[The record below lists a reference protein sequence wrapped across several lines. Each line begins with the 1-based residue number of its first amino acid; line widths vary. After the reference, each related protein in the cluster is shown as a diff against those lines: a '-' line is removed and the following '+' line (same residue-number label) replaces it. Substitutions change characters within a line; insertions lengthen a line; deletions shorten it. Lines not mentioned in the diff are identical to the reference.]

1 MLISLKLNNCFIYN
15 NEVEFSMRANMH
27 HKKFKSNLTSFGS
40 INVLKAAMLIGPNN
54 AGKTNFVRCL
64 AAVRDM
70 MLNRSG
76 TRMNSNLFGDN
87 PVAKFEV
94 VFLSG
99 KTEYLFEVKY
109 NAQTNEYLYERFAE
123 VSYDVHKNRK
133 ESTWFVKDMVNQVYK
148 CESSELLTVMKVASK
163 NNILIHLIDVE
174 HFEMLERAKQI
185 IVGFAEKIDI
195 IDMNNIPLKKT
206 IDMLK
211 MSDEKKTKVVNFIL
225 NADLSMDDYKY
236 LSDDELKVRIDLP
249 EENIKPQEN
258 ALNVAAPIMEMLHLA
273 SVYKEKVVPS
283 IIFDSTGTKKI
294 AAIASYVIDTLENGK
309 ILVVDELDNSLHF
322 KLTRAIVALFNNE
335 LNAEAQLICTVHDVS
350 LLDCQ
355 NLFRKDQIWFAHKDR
370 DNAYLYSLTEFT
382 SEKDGVRGASDLIDR
397 YRMGV
402 FGALPEPDLF
412 KTLEEVFVNGESS
425 SNQ

>member
-27 HKKFKSNLTSFGS
+27 HKRFKSNLTSFGQ
-40 INVLKAAMLIGPNN
+40 INILKTAMLIGPNN
-54 AGKTNFVRCL
+54 AGKTNFIRCL

-76 TRMNSNLFGDN
+76 IRMNSNLFSDN
-87 PVAKFEV
+87 PIAEFEI

-109 NAQTNEYLYERFAE
+109 NAQTNEYVYERFAE

-133 ESTWFVKDMVNQVYK
+133 ETTWFVKDTVDQVYK
-148 CESSELLTVMKVASK
+148 CENSELVTVMKVASK

-211 MSDEKKTKVVNFIL
+211 MSDEKKTKIVNFIL

-249 EENIKPQEN
+249 EENVKPQEN

-273 SVYKEKVVPS
+273 SVYKGKIVPS

-294 AAIASYVIDTLENGK
+294 AAIASYVIDALENGK
-309 ILVVDELDNSLHF
+309 ILVIDELDNSLHF

-382 SEKDGVRGASDLIDR
+382 SEKDGVRGVSDLIDR

-412 KTLEEVFVNGESS
+412 KTLEEVFANG
-425 SNQ
+425 

>member
-27 HKKFKSNLTSFGS
+27 HKRFKSNLTSFGQ
-40 INVLKAAMLIGPNN
+40 IHVLKTAMLIGPNN
-54 AGKTNFVRCL
+54 AGKTNFIRCM
-64 AAVRDM
+64 AAIRDM

-76 TRMNSNLFGDN
+76 IRMNSNLFSDN
-87 PVAKFEV
+87 PIAEFEI

-99 KTEYLFEVKY
+99 KREYLFEVKY
-109 NAQTNEYLYERFAE
+109 NSQTNEYIYERFAE

-133 ESTWFVKDMVNQVYK
+133 ETTWFVKDTVDQVYK
-148 CESSELLTVMKVASK
+148 CENSELVTVMKVASK

-174 HFEMLERAKQI
+174 HFEMLEKAKQI

-211 MSDEKKTKVVNFIL
+211 MSDEKQTKIVNFIL

-249 EENIKPQEN
+249 EENVKPQEN

-273 SVYKEKVVPS
+273 SVYKGKIVPS

-294 AAIASYVIDTLENGK
+294 AAIASYVIDALENGK
-309 ILVVDELDNSLHF
+309 ILVIDELDNSLHF

-382 SEKDGVRGASDLIDR
+382 SEKDGVRGVSDLIDR

-412 KTLEEVFVNGESS
+412 KTLEEVFANG
-425 SNQ
+425 

>member
-27 HKKFKSNLTSFGS
+27 HKRFKSNLTSFGQ
-40 INVLKAAMLIGPNN
+40 IHVLKTAMLIGPNN
-54 AGKTNFVRCL
+54 AGKTNFIRCL
-64 AAVRDM
+64 AAIRDM

-76 TRMNSNLFGDN
+76 IRMNSNLFSDN
-87 PVAKFEV
+87 PIAEFEV
-94 VFLSG
+94 VFLSE

-109 NAQTNEYLYERFAE
+109 NAQTNEYVYERFAE

-133 ESTWFVKDMVNQVYK
+133 ETTWFIKDTVDQVYK
-148 CESSELLTVMKVASK
+148 CENSELVTVMKVASK

-174 HFEMLERAKQI
+174 HFEMLEKAKQI

-211 MSDEKKTKVVNFIL
+211 MSDEKKTKIVNFIL

-249 EENIKPQEN
+249 EENVKPQEN

-273 SVYKEKVVPS
+273 SVYKGKIVPS

-294 AAIASYVIDTLENGK
+294 AAIASYVIDALENGK
-309 ILVVDELDNSLHF
+309 ILVIDELDNSLHF

-382 SEKDGVRGASDLIDR
+382 SEKDGVRGVSDLIGR

-412 KTLEEVFVNGESS
+412 KTLEEVFANG
-425 SNQ
+425 

>member
-1 MLISLKLNNCFIYN
+1 
-15 NEVEFSMRANMH
+15 MRANMH
-27 HKKFKSNLTSFGS
+27 HKRFKSNLTSFGQ
-40 INVLKAAMLIGPNN
+40 IHVLKTAMLIGPNN
-54 AGKTNFVRCL
+54 AGKTNFIRCL
-64 AAVRDM
+64 AAIRDM

-76 TRMNSNLFGDN
+76 IRMNSNLFSDN
-87 PVAKFEV
+87 PIAEFEV
-94 VFLSG
+94 VFLSE

-109 NAQTNEYLYERFAE
+109 NAQTNEYVYERFAE

-133 ESTWFVKDMVNQVYK
+133 ETTWFIKDTVDQVYK
-148 CESSELLTVMKVASK
+148 CENSELVTVMKVASK

-174 HFEMLERAKQI
+174 HFEMLEKAKQI

-211 MSDEKKTKVVNFIL
+211 MSDEKKTKIVNFIL

-249 EENIKPQEN
+249 EENVKPQEN

-273 SVYKEKVVPS
+273 SVYKGKIVPS

-294 AAIASYVIDTLENGK
+294 AAIASYVIDALENGK
-309 ILVVDELDNSLHF
+309 ILVIDELDNSLHF

-382 SEKDGVRGASDLIDR
+382 SEKDGVRGVSDLIDR

-412 KTLEEVFVNGESS
+412 KTLEEVFANG
-425 SNQ
+425 

>member
-1 MLISLKLNNCFIYN
+1 
-15 NEVEFSMRANMH
+15 
-27 HKKFKSNLTSFGS
+27 
-40 INVLKAAMLIGPNN
+40 
-54 AGKTNFVRCL
+54 
-64 AAVRDM
+64 
-70 MLNRSG
+70 
-76 TRMNSNLFGDN
+76 MNSNLFSDN
-87 PVAKFEV
+87 PIAEFEI

-99 KTEYLFEVKY
+99 KREYLFEVKY
-109 NAQTNEYLYERFAE
+109 NSQTNEYIYERFAE

-133 ESTWFVKDMVNQVYK
+133 ETTWFVKDTVDQVYK
-148 CESSELLTVMKVASK
+148 CENSELVTVMKVASK

-174 HFEMLERAKQI
+174 HFEMLEKAKQI

-211 MSDEKKTKVVNFIL
+211 MSDEKKTKIVNFIL

-249 EENIKPQEN
+249 EENVKPQEN

-273 SVYKEKVVPS
+273 SVYKGKIVPS

-294 AAIASYVIDTLENGK
+294 AAIASYVIDALENGK
-309 ILVVDELDNSLHF
+309 ILVIDELDNSLHF

-382 SEKDGVRGASDLIDR
+382 SEKDGVRGVSDLIDR

-412 KTLEEVFVNGESS
+412 KTLEEVFANG
-425 SNQ
+425 

>member
-27 HKKFKSNLTSFGS
+27 HKRFKSNLTSFGQ
-40 INVLKAAMLIGPNN
+40 IHVLKTAMLIGPNN
-54 AGKTNFVRCL
+54 AGKTNFIRCL
-64 AAVRDM
+64 AAIRDM

-76 TRMNSNLFGDN
+76 IRMNSNLFSDN
-87 PVAKFEV
+87 PIAEFEV
-94 VFLSG
+94 VFLSE

-109 NAQTNEYLYERFAE
+109 NAQTNEYVYERFAE

-133 ESTWFVKDMVNQVYK
+133 ETTWFIKDTVDQVYK
-148 CESSELLTVMKVASK
+148 CENSELVTVMKVASK

-211 MSDEKKTKVVNFIL
+211 MSDEKKTKIVNFIL

-249 EENIKPQEN
+249 EENVKPQEN

-273 SVYKEKVVPS
+273 SVYKGKIVPS

-294 AAIASYVIDTLENGK
+294 AAIASYVIDALENGK
-309 ILVVDELDNSLHF
+309 ILVIDELDNSLHF

-382 SEKDGVRGASDLIDR
+382 SEKDGVRGVSDLIDR

-412 KTLEEVFVNGESS
+412 KTLEEVFANG
-425 SNQ
+425 

>member
-27 HKKFKSNLTSFGS
+27 HKRFKSNLTSFGQ
-40 INVLKAAMLIGPNN
+40 INILKTAMLIGPNN
-54 AGKTNFVRCL
+54 AGKTNFIRCL

-76 TRMNSNLFGDN
+76 IRMNSNLFSDN
-87 PVAKFEV
+87 PIAEFEV

-109 NAQTNEYLYERFAE
+109 NAQTNEYVYERFAE
-123 VSYDVHKNRK
+123 ASYDVHKNRK
-133 ESTWFVKDMVNQVYK
+133 ETTWFVKDTVDQVYK
-148 CESSELLTVMKVASK
+148 CENSELVTVMKVASK

-211 MSDEKKTKVVNFIL
+211 MSDDKKTKIVNFIL

-249 EENIKPQEN
+249 EENVKPQEN

-273 SVYKEKVVPS
+273 SVYKGKIVPS

-294 AAIASYVIDTLENGK
+294 AAIASYVIDALENGK
-309 ILVVDELDNSLHF
+309 ILVIDELDNSLHF

-382 SEKDGVRGASDLIDR
+382 SEKDGVRGVSDLIDR

-412 KTLEEVFVNGESS
+412 KTLEEVFANG
-425 SNQ
+425 

>member
-1 MLISLKLNNCFIYN
+1 
-15 NEVEFSMRANMH
+15 
-27 HKKFKSNLTSFGS
+27 
-40 INVLKAAMLIGPNN
+40 MLIGPNN
-54 AGKTNFVRCL
+54 AGKTNFIRCL

-76 TRMNSNLFGDN
+76 IRMNSNLFSDN
-87 PVAKFEV
+87 PIAEFEI

-99 KTEYLFEVKY
+99 KREYLFEVKY
-109 NAQTNEYLYERFAE
+109 NSQTNEYIYERFAE

-133 ESTWFVKDMVNQVYK
+133 ETTWFVKDTVDQVYK
-148 CESSELLTVMKVASK
+148 CENSELVTVMKVASK

-174 HFEMLERAKQI
+174 HFEMLEKAKQI

-211 MSDEKKTKVVNFIL
+211 MSDEKKTKIVNFIL

-249 EENIKPQEN
+249 EENVKPQEN

-273 SVYKEKVVPS
+273 SVYKGKIVPS

-294 AAIASYVIDTLENGK
+294 AAIASYVIDALENGK
-309 ILVVDELDNSLHF
+309 ILVIDELDNSLHF

-382 SEKDGVRGASDLIDR
+382 SEKDGVRGVSDLIDR

-412 KTLEEVFVNGESS
+412 KTLEEVFANG
-425 SNQ
+425 

>member
-15 NEVEFSMRANMH
+15 NEVEFSMRAHMH
-27 HKKFKSNLTSFGS
+27 HKRFKSNLTSFGQ
-40 INVLKAAMLIGPNN
+40 INILKTAMLIGPNN
-54 AGKTNFVRCL
+54 AGKTNFIRCL

-76 TRMNSNLFGDN
+76 IRMNSNLFSDN
-87 PVAKFEV
+87 PVAEFEV

-109 NAQTNEYLYERFAE
+109 NAQTNEYVYERFAE

-133 ESTWFVKDMVNQVYK
+133 ETTWFVKDTVDQVYK
-148 CESSELLTVMKVASK
+148 CENSELVTVMKVASK

-211 MSDEKKTKVVNFIL
+211 MSDEKKTKIVNFIL

-249 EENIKPQEN
+249 EENVKPQEN

-273 SVYKEKVVPS
+273 SVYKGKIVPS

-294 AAIASYVIDTLENGK
+294 AAIASYVIDALENGK
-309 ILVVDELDNSLHF
+309 ILVIDELDNSLHF

-382 SEKDGVRGASDLIDR
+382 SEKDGVRGVSDLIDR

-412 KTLEEVFVNGESS
+412 KTLEEVFANG
-425 SNQ
+425 

>member
-15 NEVEFSMRANMH
+15 NQVEFSMRANMH
-27 HKKFKSNLTSFGS
+27 YKRFKSNLSSLGGT
-40 INVLKAAMLIGPNN
+40 NVLKTAMLIGPNN
-54 AGKTNFVRCL
+54 AGKTNFIKCL
-64 AAVRDM
+64 LAVREM
-70 MLNRSG
+70 MMNRQIVK
-76 TRMNSNLFGDN
+76 MNSNLFSNN
-87 PVAKFEV
+87 PVSEFEV
-94 VFLSG
+94 VFLFEN
-99 KTEYLFEVKY
+99 KEFLFEVKY
-109 NAQTNEYLYERFAE
+109 NSKTNEYVYERFAE
-123 VSYDVHKNRK
+123 VSYDVYRNRK
-133 ESTWFVKDMVNQVYK
+133 EITWFIKDTVNQVYE
-148 CESSELLTVMKVASK
+148 CEDSELVTIMKVASK

-174 HFEMLERAKQI
+174 HFEMLEKAKQI

-211 MSDEKKTKVVNFIL
+211 MSDENKDEIVSFII
-225 NADLSMDDYKY
+225 NADLYMDDYKY
-236 LSDDELKVRIDLP
+236 LSDDELKVKINLP
-249 EENIKPQEN
+249 EDNIKPQEN
-258 ALNVAAPIMEMLHLA
+258 VLNATAPLMEMLHLA
-273 SVYKEKVVPS
+273 SVYKGKTVPS

-294 AAIASYVIDTLENGK
+294 AAIASYVIDALENGK

-335 LNAEAQLICTVHDVS
+335 LNTKAQLICTVHDVS

-370 DNAYLYSLTEFT
+370 ENAYLYSLTEFT
-382 SEKDGVRGASDLIDR
+382 SDKDGVRCVSDLIEK

-412 KTLEEVFVNGESS
+412 KTLEEVFVNDQSS
-425 SNQ
+425 SN

>member
-27 HKKFKSNLTSFGS
+27 HKRFKSNLTSFGQ
-40 INVLKAAMLIGPNN
+40 IHVLKTAMLIGPNN
-54 AGKTNFVRCL
+54 AGKTNFIRCL
-64 AAVRDM
+64 AAIRDM

-76 TRMNSNLFGDN
+76 IRMNSNLFSDN
-87 PVAKFEV
+87 PIAEFEV
-94 VFLSG
+94 VFLSE

-109 NAQTNEYLYERFAE
+109 NAQTNEYVYERFAE

-133 ESTWFVKDMVNQVYK
+133 ETTWFIKDTVDQVYK
-148 CESSELLTVMKVASK
+148 CENSELVTVMKVASK

-174 HFEMLERAKQI
+174 HFEMLEKAKQI
-185 IVGFAEKIDI
+185 IIGFAEKIDI

-211 MSDEKKTKVVNFIL
+211 MSDEKKTKIVNFIL

-249 EENIKPQEN
+249 EENVKPQEN

-273 SVYKEKVVPS
+273 SVYKGKIVPS

-294 AAIASYVIDTLENGK
+294 AAIASYVIDALENGK
-309 ILVVDELDNSLHF
+309 ILVIDELDNSLHF

-382 SEKDGVRGASDLIDR
+382 SEKDGVRGVSDLIDR

-412 KTLEEVFVNGESS
+412 KTLEEVFANG
-425 SNQ
+425 

>member
-27 HKKFKSNLTSFGS
+27 HKRFKSNLTSFGQ
-40 INVLKAAMLIGPNN
+40 IHVLKTAMLIGPNN
-54 AGKTNFVRCL
+54 AGKTNFIRCL

-76 TRMNSNLFGDN
+76 IRMNSNLFSDN
-87 PVAKFEV
+87 PIAEFEI

-99 KTEYLFEVKY
+99 KREYLFEVKY
-109 NAQTNEYLYERFAE
+109 NSQTNEYIYERFAE

-133 ESTWFVKDMVNQVYK
+133 ETTWFVKDTVDQVYK
-148 CESSELLTVMKVASK
+148 CENSELVTVMKVASK

-174 HFEMLERAKQI
+174 HFEMLEKAKQI

-211 MSDEKKTKVVNFIL
+211 MSDEKKTKIVNFIL

-249 EENIKPQEN
+249 EENVKPQEN

-273 SVYKEKVVPS
+273 SVYKGKIVPS

-294 AAIASYVIDTLENGK
+294 AAIASYVIDALENGK
-309 ILVVDELDNSLHF
+309 ILVIDELDNSLHF

-382 SEKDGVRGASDLIDR
+382 SEKDGVRGVSDLIDR

-412 KTLEEVFVNGESS
+412 KTLEEVFANG
-425 SNQ
+425 

>member
-1 MLISLKLNNCFIYN
+1 
-15 NEVEFSMRANMH
+15 MRANMH
-27 HKKFKSNLTSFGS
+27 HKRFKSNLTSFGQ
-40 INVLKAAMLIGPNN
+40 IHVLKTAMLIGPNN
-54 AGKTNFVRCL
+54 AGKTNFIRCL
-64 AAVRDM
+64 AAIRDM

-76 TRMNSNLFGDN
+76 IRMNSNLFSDN
-87 PVAKFEV
+87 PIAEFEV
-94 VFLSG
+94 VFLSE

-109 NAQTNEYLYERFAE
+109 NAQTNEYVYERFAE

-133 ESTWFVKDMVNQVYK
+133 ETTWFIKDTVDQVYK
-148 CESSELLTVMKVASK
+148 CENSELVTVMKVASK

-211 MSDEKKTKVVNFIL
+211 MSDEKKTKIVNFIL

-249 EENIKPQEN
+249 EENVKPQEN

-273 SVYKEKVVPS
+273 SVYKGKIVPS

-294 AAIASYVIDTLENGK
+294 AAIASYVIDALENGK
-309 ILVVDELDNSLHF
+309 ILVIDELDNSLHF

-382 SEKDGVRGASDLIDR
+382 SEKDGVRGVSDLIDR

-412 KTLEEVFVNGESS
+412 KTLEEVFANG
-425 SNQ
+425 

>member
-27 HKKFKSNLTSFGS
+27 HKRFKSNLTSFGQ
-40 INVLKAAMLIGPNN
+40 INILKTAMLIGPNN
-54 AGKTNFVRCL
+54 AGKTNFIRCL

-76 TRMNSNLFGDN
+76 IRMNSNLFSDN
-87 PVAKFEV
+87 PVAEFEV

-109 NAQTNEYLYERFAE
+109 NAQTNEYVYERFAE

-133 ESTWFVKDMVNQVYK
+133 ETTWFVKDTVDQVYK
-148 CESSELLTVMKVASK
+148 CENTELVTVMKVASK

-211 MSDEKKTKVVNFIL
+211 MSDEKKTKIVNFIL

-249 EENIKPQEN
+249 EENVKPQEN

-273 SVYKEKVVPS
+273 SVYKGKIVPS

-294 AAIASYVIDTLENGK
+294 AAIASYVIDALENGK
-309 ILVVDELDNSLHF
+309 ILVIDELDNSLHF

-382 SEKDGVRGASDLIDR
+382 SEKDGVRGVSDLIDR

-412 KTLEEVFVNGESS
+412 KTLEEVFANG
-425 SNQ
+425 

>member
-27 HKKFKSNLTSFGS
+27 HKRFKSNLTSFGQ
-40 INVLKAAMLIGPNN
+40 IHVLKTAMLIGPNN
-54 AGKTNFVRCL
+54 AGKTNFIRCL
-64 AAVRDM
+64 AAIRDM

-76 TRMNSNLFGDN
+76 IRMNSNLFSDN
-87 PVAKFEV
+87 PIAEFEV
-94 VFLSG
+94 VFLSE

-109 NAQTNEYLYERFAE
+109 NAQTNEYVYERFAE

-133 ESTWFVKDMVNQVYK
+133 ETTWFIKDTVDQVYK
-148 CESSELLTVMKVASK
+148 CENSELVTVMKVASK

-174 HFEMLERAKQI
+174 HFEMLEKAKEI

-211 MSDEKKTKVVNFIL
+211 MSDEKKTKIVNFIL

-249 EENIKPQEN
+249 EENVKPQEN

-273 SVYKEKVVPS
+273 SVYKGKIVPS

-294 AAIASYVIDTLENGK
+294 AAIASYVIDALENGK
-309 ILVVDELDNSLHF
+309 ILVIDELDNSLHF

-382 SEKDGVRGASDLIDR
+382 SEKDGVRGVSDLIDR

-412 KTLEEVFVNGESS
+412 KTLEEVFANG
-425 SNQ
+425 

>member
-27 HKKFKSNLTSFGS
+27 HKRFKSNLTSFGQ
-40 INVLKAAMLIGPNN
+40 IHVLKTAMLIGPNN
-54 AGKTNFVRCL
+54 AGKTNFIRCM
-64 AAVRDM
+64 AAIRDM

-76 TRMNSNLFGDN
+76 IRMNSNLFSDN
-87 PVAKFEV
+87 PIAEFEI

-99 KTEYLFEVKY
+99 KREYLFEVKY
-109 NAQTNEYLYERFAE
+109 NSQTNEYVYERFAE

-133 ESTWFVKDMVNQVYK
+133 ETTWFVKDTVDQVYK
-148 CESSELLTVMKVASK
+148 CENSELVTVMKVASK

-174 HFEMLERAKQI
+174 HFEMLEKAKQI

-211 MSDEKKTKVVNFIL
+211 MSDEKKTKIVNFIL

-249 EENIKPQEN
+249 EENVKPQEN

-273 SVYKEKVVPS
+273 SVYKGKIVPS

-294 AAIASYVIDTLENGK
+294 AAIASYVIDALENGK
-309 ILVVDELDNSLHF
+309 ILVIDELDNSLHF

-382 SEKDGVRGASDLIDR
+382 SEKDGVRGVSDLIDR

-412 KTLEEVFVNGESS
+412 KTLEEVFANG
-425 SNQ
+425 

>member
-27 HKKFKSNLTSFGS
+27 HKRFKSNLTSFGQ
-40 INVLKAAMLIGPNN
+40 IHVLKTAMLIGPNN
-54 AGKTNFVRCL
+54 AGKTNFIRCL
-64 AAVRDM
+64 AAIRDM

-76 TRMNSNLFGDN
+76 IRMNSNLFSDN
-87 PVAKFEV
+87 PIAEFEV

-109 NAQTNEYLYERFAE
+109 NAQTNEYVYERFAE

-133 ESTWFVKDMVNQVYK
+133 ETTWFVKDTVDQVYK
-148 CESSELLTVMKVASK
+148 CENSELVTVMKVASK

-174 HFEMLERAKQI
+174 HFEMLEKAKQI

-211 MSDEKKTKVVNFIL
+211 MSDENKTKIVNFIL

-236 LSDDELKVRIDLP
+236 LSDNELKVKIDLS
-249 EENIKPQEN
+249 EENVKPQEN

-273 SVYKEKVVPS
+273 SVYKGKIVPS

-294 AAIASYVIDTLENGK
+294 AAIASYVIDALENGK
-309 ILVVDELDNSLHF
+309 ILVIDELDNSLHF

-382 SEKDGVRGASDLIDR
+382 SEKDGVRGVSDLIDR

-412 KTLEEVFVNGESS
+412 KTLEEVFANG
-425 SNQ
+425 

>member
-27 HKKFKSNLTSFGS
+27 HKRFKSNLTSFGQ
-40 INVLKAAMLIGPNN
+40 IHVLKTAMLIGPNN
-54 AGKTNFVRCL
+54 AGKTNFIRCM
-64 AAVRDM
+64 AAIRDM

-76 TRMNSNLFGDN
+76 IRMNSNLFIDN
-87 PVAKFEV
+87 PIAEFEI

-99 KTEYLFEVKY
+99 KREYLFEVKY
-109 NAQTNEYLYERFAE
+109 NSQTNEYIYERFAE

-133 ESTWFVKDMVNQVYK
+133 ETTWFVKDTVDQVYK
-148 CESSELLTVMKVASK
+148 CENSELVTVMKVASK

-174 HFEMLERAKQI
+174 HFEMLEKAKQI

-211 MSDEKKTKVVNFIL
+211 MSDEKQTKIVNFIL

-249 EENIKPQEN
+249 EENVKPQEN

-273 SVYKEKVVPS
+273 SVYKGKIVPS

-294 AAIASYVIDTLENGK
+294 AAIASYVIDALENGK
-309 ILVVDELDNSLHF
+309 ILVIDELDNSLHF

-382 SEKDGVRGASDLIDR
+382 SEKDGVRGVSDLIDR

-412 KTLEEVFVNGESS
+412 KTLEEVFANG
-425 SNQ
+425 

>member
-27 HKKFKSNLTSFGS
+27 HKRFKSNLTSFGQ
-40 INVLKAAMLIGPNN
+40 IHVLKTAMLIGPNN
-54 AGKTNFVRCL
+54 AGKTNFIRCM
-64 AAVRDM
+64 AAIRDM

-76 TRMNSNLFGDN
+76 IRMNSNLFSDN
-87 PVAKFEV
+87 PIAEFEI

-99 KTEYLFEVKY
+99 KREYLFEVKY
-109 NAQTNEYLYERFAE
+109 NSQTNEYIYERFAE

-133 ESTWFVKDMVNQVYK
+133 ETTWFVKDTVDQVYK
-148 CESSELLTVMKVASK
+148 CENSELVTVMKVASK

-174 HFEMLERAKQI
+174 HFEMLEKVKQL

-211 MSDEKKTKVVNFIL
+211 MSDEKKTKIVNFIL

-249 EENIKPQEN
+249 EENVKPQEN

-273 SVYKEKVVPS
+273 SVYKGKIVPS

-294 AAIASYVIDTLENGK
+294 AAIASYVIDALENGK
-309 ILVVDELDNSLHF
+309 ILVIDELDNSLHF

-382 SEKDGVRGASDLIDR
+382 SEKDGVRGVSDLIDR

-412 KTLEEVFVNGESS
+412 KTLEEVFANG
-425 SNQ
+425 

>member
-27 HKKFKSNLTSFGS
+27 HKRFKSNLTSFGQ
-40 INVLKAAMLIGPNN
+40 IQVLKTAMLIGPNN
-54 AGKTNFVRCL
+54 AGKTNFIRCL
-64 AAVRDM
+64 AAIRDM

-76 TRMNSNLFGDN
+76 IRMNSNLFSDN
-87 PVAKFEV
+87 PIAEFEV
-94 VFLSG
+94 VFLSE

-109 NAQTNEYLYERFAE
+109 NAQTNEYVYERFAE

-133 ESTWFVKDMVNQVYK
+133 ETTWFIKDTVDQVYK
-148 CESSELLTVMKVASK
+148 CENSELVTVMKVASK

-174 HFEMLERAKQI
+174 HFEMLEKAKQI

-211 MSDEKKTKVVNFIL
+211 MSDEKKTKIVNFIL

-249 EENIKPQEN
+249 EENVKPQEN

-273 SVYKEKVVPS
+273 SVYKGKIVPS

-294 AAIASYVIDTLENGK
+294 AAIASYVIDALENGK
-309 ILVVDELDNSLHF
+309 ILVIDELDNSLHF

-382 SEKDGVRGASDLIDR
+382 SEKDGVRGVSDLIDR

-412 KTLEEVFVNGESS
+412 KTLEEVFANG
-425 SNQ
+425 

>member
-27 HKKFKSNLTSFGS
+27 HKRFKSNLTSFGQ
-40 INVLKAAMLIGPNN
+40 IHVLKTAMLIGPNN
-54 AGKTNFVRCL
+54 AGKTNFIRCM
-64 AAVRDM
+64 AAIRDM

-76 TRMNSNLFGDN
+76 IRMNSNLFSDN
-87 PVAKFEV
+87 PIAEFEI

-99 KTEYLFEVKY
+99 KREYLFEVKY
-109 NAQTNEYLYERFAE
+109 NSQTNEYIYERFAE

-133 ESTWFVKDMVNQVYK
+133 ETTWFVKDTVDQVYK
-148 CESSELLTVMKVASK
+148 CENSELVTVMKVASK

-174 HFEMLERAKQI
+174 HFEMLEKVKQI

-211 MSDEKKTKVVNFIL
+211 MSDEKKTKIVNFIL

-249 EENIKPQEN
+249 EENVKPQEN

-273 SVYKEKVVPS
+273 SVYKGKIVPS

-294 AAIASYVIDTLENGK
+294 AAIASYVIDALENRK
-309 ILVVDELDNSLHF
+309 ILVIDELDNSLHF

-382 SEKDGVRGASDLIDR
+382 SEKDGVRGVSDLIDR

-412 KTLEEVFVNGESS
+412 KTLEEVFANG
-425 SNQ
+425 

>member
-27 HKKFKSNLTSFGS
+27 HKRFKSNLSSYGQ
-40 INVLKAAMLIGPNN
+40 IHVLKTAMLIGPNN
-54 AGKTNFVRCL
+54 AGKTNFIKCL
-64 AAVRDM
+64 AAIRNM
-70 MLNRSG
+70 MMNNSG
-76 TRMNSNLFGDN
+76 LKMHNNLFCDN
-87 PVAKFEV
+87 PISKFEIA
-94 VFLSG
+94 FLSDG
-99 KTEYLFEVKY
+99 KEYLFEVKY
-109 NAQTNEYLYERFAE
+109 NSKTNEYIYERFAE
-123 VSYDVHKNRK
+123 ISYDVHKNRK
-133 ESTWFVKDMVNQVYK
+133 ENTWFIKDTVEQIYK
-148 CESSELLTVMKVASK
+148 CDDNELVTVMKVTSK

-185 IVGFAEKIDI
+185 IVGFASKIDI
-195 IDMNNIPLKKT
+195 IDMNNIPIQKT

-211 MSDEKKTKVVNFIL
+211 MSNNTKTKIVNFIL

-236 LSDDELKVRIDLP
+236 LSDDEVKVKIDLP
-249 EENIKPQEN
+249 EDNIKPQES
-258 ALNVAAPIMEMLHLA
+258 ALNAAAPLMEMLHLA
-273 SVYKEKVVPS
+273 SVYKGKMVPS

-294 AAIASYVIDTLENGK
+294 ASIASYVIEALEKGR
-309 ILVVDELDNSLHF
+309 ILVIDELDNSLHF

-335 LNAEAQLICTVHDVS
+335 LNINAQLICTVHDVS

-382 SEKDGVRGASDLIDR
+382 SEKDGVRGVSDLIER

-412 KTLEEVFVNGESS
+412 KTLEEVFANG
-425 SNQ
+425 

>member
-1 MLISLKLNNCFIYN
+1 
-15 NEVEFSMRANMH
+15 
-27 HKKFKSNLTSFGS
+27 
-40 INVLKAAMLIGPNN
+40 MLIGPNN
-54 AGKTNFVRCL
+54 AGKTNFIRCL

-76 TRMNSNLFGDN
+76 IRMNSNLFSDN
-87 PVAKFEV
+87 PIAEFEI

-99 KTEYLFEVKY
+99 KREYLFEVKY
-109 NAQTNEYLYERFAE
+109 NSQTNEYVYERFAE

-133 ESTWFVKDMVNQVYK
+133 ETTWFVKDTVDQVYK
-148 CESSELLTVMKVASK
+148 CENSELVTVMKVASK

-174 HFEMLERAKQI
+174 HFEMLEKAKQI

-211 MSDEKKTKVVNFIL
+211 MSDEKKTKIVNFIL

-249 EENIKPQEN
+249 EENVKPQEN

-273 SVYKEKVVPS
+273 SVCKGKIVPS

-294 AAIASYVIDTLENGK
+294 AAIASYVIDALENGK
-309 ILVVDELDNSLHF
+309 ILVIDELDNSLHF

-382 SEKDGVRGASDLIDR
+382 SEKDGVRGVSDLIDR

-412 KTLEEVFVNGESS
+412 KTLEEVFANG
-425 SNQ
+425 

>member
-27 HKKFKSNLTSFGS
+27 HKRFKSNLTSFGQ
-40 INVLKAAMLIGPNN
+40 IHVLKTAMLIGPNN
-54 AGKTNFVRCL
+54 AGKTNFIRCL

-76 TRMNSNLFGDN
+76 IRMNSNLFSDN
-87 PVAKFEV
+87 PIAEFEI

-99 KTEYLFEVKY
+99 KREYLFEVKY
-109 NAQTNEYLYERFAE
+109 NSQTNEYVYERFAE
-123 VSYDVHKNRK
+123 VSYDVHKNKK
-133 ESTWFVKDMVNQVYK
+133 ETTWFVKDTVDQVYK
-148 CESSELLTVMKVASK
+148 CENSELVTVMKVASK

-174 HFEMLERAKQI
+174 HFAMLEKAKQI

-211 MSDEKKTKVVNFIL
+211 MSDEKKTKIVNFIL

-249 EENIKPQEN
+249 EENVKPQEN

-273 SVYKEKVVPS
+273 SVYKGKIVPS

-294 AAIASYVIDTLENGK
+294 AAIASYVIDALENGK
-309 ILVVDELDNSLHF
+309 ILVIDELDNSLHF

-382 SEKDGVRGASDLIDR
+382 SEKDGVRGVSDLIDR

-412 KTLEEVFVNGESS
+412 KTLEEVFANG
-425 SNQ
+425 

>member
-27 HKKFKSNLTSFGS
+27 HKRFKSNLTSFGQ
-40 INVLKAAMLIGPNN
+40 IHVLKTAMLIGPNN
-54 AGKTNFVRCL
+54 AGKTNFIRCL

-76 TRMNSNLFGDN
+76 IRMNSNLFSDN
-87 PVAKFEV
+87 PIAEFEI

-99 KTEYLFEVKY
+99 KREYLFEVKY
-109 NAQTNEYLYERFAE
+109 NSQTNEYVYERFAE
-123 VSYDVHKNRK
+123 VSYDVHKNKK
-133 ESTWFVKDMVNQVYK
+133 ETTWFVKDTVDQVYK
-148 CESSELLTVMKVASK
+148 CENSELVTVMKVASK

-174 HFEMLERAKQI
+174 HFEMLEKAKQI

-211 MSDEKKTKVVNFIL
+211 MSDEKKTKIVNFIL

-249 EENIKPQEN
+249 EENVKPQEN

-273 SVYKEKVVPS
+273 SVYKGKIVPS

-294 AAIASYVIDTLENGK
+294 AAIASYVIDALENGK
-309 ILVVDELDNSLHF
+309 ILAIDELDNSLHF

-382 SEKDGVRGASDLIDR
+382 SEKDGVRGVSDLIDR

-412 KTLEEVFVNGESS
+412 KTLEEVFANG
-425 SNQ
+425 

>member
-27 HKKFKSNLTSFGS
+27 HKRFKSNLTSFGQ
-40 INVLKAAMLIGPNN
+40 IHVLKTAMLIGPNN
-54 AGKTNFVRCL
+54 AGKTNFIRCM
-64 AAVRDM
+64 AAIRDM

-76 TRMNSNLFGDN
+76 IRMNSNLFSDN
-87 PVAKFEV
+87 PIAEFEI

-99 KTEYLFEVKY
+99 KREYLFEVKY
-109 NAQTNEYLYERFAE
+109 NSRTNEYVYERFAE

-133 ESTWFVKDMVNQVYK
+133 ETTWFVKDTVDQVYK
-148 CESSELLTVMKVASK
+148 CENSELVTVMKVASK

-174 HFEMLERAKQI
+174 HFEMLEKAKQI

-211 MSDEKKTKVVNFIL
+211 MSDEKKTKIVNFIL

-249 EENIKPQEN
+249 EENVKPQEN

-273 SVYKEKVVPS
+273 SVYKGKIVPS

-294 AAIASYVIDTLENGK
+294 AAIASYVIDALENGK
-309 ILVVDELDNSLHF
+309 ILVIDELDNSLHF

-382 SEKDGVRGASDLIDR
+382 SEKDGVRGVSDLIDR

-412 KTLEEVFVNGESS
+412 KTLEEVFANG
-425 SNQ
+425 